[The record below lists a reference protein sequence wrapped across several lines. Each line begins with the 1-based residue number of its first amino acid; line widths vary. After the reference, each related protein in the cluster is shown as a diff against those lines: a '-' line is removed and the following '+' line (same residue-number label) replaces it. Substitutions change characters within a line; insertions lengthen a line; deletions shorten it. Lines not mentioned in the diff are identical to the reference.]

1 MLLRNMRHIVLHLD
15 HTSEARS
22 SSLDMQG
29 RARNISCQLQNLK
42 TVMFMH
48 FLLDVLDECS
58 YLSQT
63 FQKDSTT
70 LTSVTT
76 ALEGVELGLSAMV
89 TRPAKH
95 LQRFLDNCTT
105 VENTTTY
112 MELELKGDME
122 SELEA
127 LSSLKSRIID
137 KVLRFFNTRISSLNS
152 HAVLKAGQYLT
163 QETGLKN
170 KKSWLLMG
178 RQISTHY
185 CNIIRLH
192 LREMDVT

>member
-48 FLLDVLDECS
+48 FLPDVLDECS

-63 FQKDSTT
+63 FQNDSTT
-70 LTSVTT
+70 LTGVTT
-76 ALEGVELGLSAMV
+76 ALERVELGLSAMV

-112 MELELKGDME
+112 MEIELKGDME

-127 LSSLKSRIID
+127 LSSLKSRINY
-137 KVLRFFNTRISSLNS
+137 KVLRFFNTRFSSLNS
-152 HAVLKAGQYLT
+152 HAVLKAGSIFDPRNWP
-163 QETGLKN
+163 EN
-170 KKSWLLMG
+170 KKELATYG
-178 RQISTHY
+178 
-185 CNIIRLH
+185 
-192 LREMDVT
+192 